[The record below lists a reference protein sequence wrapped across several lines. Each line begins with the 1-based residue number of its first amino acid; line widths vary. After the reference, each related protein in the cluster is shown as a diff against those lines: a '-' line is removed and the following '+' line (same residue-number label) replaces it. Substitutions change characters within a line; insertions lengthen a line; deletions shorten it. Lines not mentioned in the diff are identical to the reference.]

1 MKHLELGQDRSHQ
14 GHDSTEPDHNRRR
27 FLRLGVAALTAAAL
41 PRLTYAG
48 SAVESRPERMLAF
61 FNTHTG
67 ERLKTTYWEQGQYVG
82 AALSEIDHVLRDH
95 LANETKEIA
104 PKLLDLL
111 FSIRSRLDSREPF
124 HVISGYRSNRTN
136 AYLRARTSGVA
147 ENSLHTVGQAIDIR
161 LPGRDLRS
169 LRKVAVDLQ
178 GGGVGF
184 YPKSDFVH
192 VDIGGVR
199 YW

>member
-1 MKHLELGQDRSHQ
+1 MNHFEFHRDRSCRKQ
-14 GHDSTEPDHNRRR
+14 DSAEPDHKRRR
-27 FLRLGVAALTAAAL
+27 FLRLGIMAAAAASL
-41 PRLTYAG
+41 PRQAYAV
-48 SAVESRPERMLAF
+48 SPVESRPERALAF

-67 ERLKTTYWEQGQYVG
+67 ERLKITYWEQGQYIG
-82 AALSEIDHVLRDH
+82 EALSKIDHLLRDH

-111 FSIRSRLDSREPF
+111 FALRSRLDSREPF
-124 HVISGYRSNRTN
+124 HVISGYRSNSTN
-136 AYLRARTSGVA
+136 AYLRAHTSGVA
-147 ENSLHTVGQAIDIR
+147 DKSLHTVGQAIDIR

-169 LRKVAVDLQ
+169 LRKAALDLK

>member
-1 MKHLELGQDRSHQ
+1 MKYLEFRRDRSHQ
-14 GHDSTEPDHNRRR
+14 EQDSAGLDPSRRR
-27 FLRLGVAALTAAAL
+27 LLRLGVAALAAATL
-41 PRLTYAG
+41 PRQAYA
-48 SAVESRPERMLAF
+48 VNVIESRPERALSF
-61 FNTHTG
+61 YNIHTG
-67 ERLKTTYWEQGQYVG
+67 ERLKTTYWEQGQYIG
-82 AALSEIDHVLRDH
+82 EALSQIDHVLRDH

-111 FSIRSRLDSREPF
+111 CVIGSRLDSREPF

-136 AYLRARTSGVA
+136 EYLRAHTSGVA

-161 LPGRDLRS
+161 LPGRPLNIV
-169 LRKVAVDLQ
+169 RKVALDLK

-192 VDIGGVR
+192 VDIGSVR

>member
-1 MKHLELGQDRSHQ
+1 MKHLELRRDHYHQD
-14 GHDSTEPDHNRRR
+14 HDSAAPDHNRRR
-27 FLRLGVAALTAAAL
+27 FLRLGILALTAAAL
-41 PRLTYAG
+41 PRQTYAG
-48 SAVESRPERMLAF
+48 TAIGSQPERALAF
-61 FNTHTG
+61 YNTHTG
-67 ERLKTTYWEQGQYVG
+67 ERLKITYWEQGQYVG
-82 AALSEIDHVLRDH
+82 EALGQIDHVLRDH
-95 LANETKEIA
+95 LANETREIA

-111 FSIRSRLDSREPF
+111 CAIRSQLDSREPF

-136 AYLRARTSGVA
+136 EYLRAHTSGVA

-161 LPGRDLRS
+161 LPGRPLNT
-169 LRKVAVDLQ
+169 LRKAAVDLK

>member
-1 MKHLELGQDRSHQ
+1 MNYWEFRRDRSDQ
-14 GHDSTEPDHNRRR
+14 KQDSAAPDHNRRR
-27 FLRLGVAALTAAAL
+27 FLRLGVAALTAASL
-41 PRLTYAG
+41 PRQIYAG
-48 SAVESRPERMLAF
+48 GTVESRRERMLAF

-67 ERLKTTYWEQGQYVG
+67 ERLKITYWEQGQYIG
-82 AALSEIDHVLRDH
+82 EALSQIDNLLRDH

-111 FSIRSRLDSREPF
+111 FAIRSRLDSREPF

-136 AYLRARTSGVA
+136 AYLRAHTSGVA

-161 LPGRDLRS
+161 LPGRDLRT
-169 LRKVAVDLQ
+169 LRQVALELKS
-178 GGGVGF
+178 GGVGF
-184 YPKSDFVH
+184 YPKSNFVH

-199 YW
+199 RW

>member
-1 MKHLELGQDRSHQ
+1 MTHQPHRRDRLNRISDAKTPVH
-14 GHDSTEPDHNRRR
+14 SRRR
-27 FLRLGVAALTAAAL
+27 FLQLGFVALAAASL
-41 PRLTYAG
+41 PRPIFAA
-48 SAVESRPERMLAF
+48 SASGSRPERALAF

-67 ERLKTTYWEQGQYVG
+67 ERLKVTYWEQGQYVG
-82 AALSEIDHVLRDH
+82 EALSQIDHVLRDH

-111 FSIRSRLDSREPF
+111 CAIRSQLDSREPF

-136 AYLRARTSGVA
+136 AYLRAHTTGVA

-161 LPGRDLRS
+161 LPGRDLRT
-169 LRKVAVDLQ
+169 LRKVALDLK

>member
-1 MKHLELGQDRSHQ
+1 MKHFEFHRDRLQQEDSQPNHQ
-14 GHDSTEPDHNRRR
+14 RRR
-27 FLRLGVAALTAAAL
+27 FLCFGVATLAAAAL
-41 PRLTYAG
+41 PRQAWP
-48 SAVESRPERMLAF
+48 ESILAARPERTLAF
-61 FNTHTG
+61 YNTHTG
-67 ERLKTTYWEQGQYVG
+67 ERLKITYWEEGQYIG
-82 AALSEIDHVLRDH
+82 AALGQIDHVLRDH
-95 LANETKEIA
+95 LANETKKIA

-111 FSIRSRLDSREPF
+111 VVLRSQLDSDEAF

-136 AYLRARTSGVA
+136 AYLRAHTSGVA

-169 LRKVAVDLQ
+169 LRKVAVDLK

>member
-1 MKHLELGQDRSHQ
+1 MTHRMHLRNRLDQN
-14 GHDSTEPDHNRRR
+14 HDAAAVNHNRRR
-27 FLRLGVAALTAAAL
+27 FLQFGVAAITAASL
-41 PRLTYAG
+41 PRRIYAG
-48 SAVESRPERMLAF
+48 SAFGSRPERALAF
-61 FNTHTG
+61 YNTHTG
-67 ERLKTTYWEQGQYVG
+67 ERLKVTYWEQGQYIG
-82 AALSEIDHVLRDH
+82 EALSRIDHVLRDH

-111 FSIRSRLDSREPF
+111 FAMRSQLDSREPF
-124 HVISGYRSNRTN
+124 HVISGYRSKQTN
-136 AYLRARTSGVA
+136 AYLRAHTSGVA

-161 LPGRDLRS
+161 LPGRPLTTLRQ
-169 LRKVAVDLQ
+169 VALALK

-192 VDIGGVR
+192 VDIGRAR

>member
-1 MKHLELGQDRSHQ
+1 MTHQPHRRDRLNRIS
-14 GHDSTEPDHNRRR
+14 DAKTPVHNRRR
-27 FLRLGVAALTAAAL
+27 FLQLGFVALAAASL
-41 PRLTYAG
+41 PRPIFAA
-48 SAVESRPERMLAF
+48 SASGSRPERALAF

-67 ERLKTTYWEQGQYVG
+67 ERLKVTYWEQGQYVG
-82 AALSEIDHVLRDH
+82 EALSQIDHVLRDH

-111 FSIRSRLDSREPF
+111 CAMRSQLDSREPF
-124 HVISGYRSNRTN
+124 HVISGMN
-136 AYLRARTSGVA
+136 
-147 ENSLHTVGQAIDIR
+147 TVGQAIDIR
-161 LPGRDLRS
+161 LPGRDLRT
-169 LRKVAVDLQ
+169 LRKVALDLK

>member
-1 MKHLELGQDRSHQ
+1 MKRLELRRDTFPQDDESQ
-14 GHDSTEPDHNRRR
+14 TPDQNRRR
-27 FLRLGVAALTAAAL
+27 FLQLGILALTAASL
-41 PRLTYAG
+41 PRQTYAG
-48 SAVESRPERMLAF
+48 TAIGSQPERRLAF
-61 FNTHTG
+61 YNTHTG
-67 ERLKTTYWEQGQYVG
+67 ERLKITYWEEGQYIDQ
-82 AALSEIDHVLRDH
+82 ALGQIDHLLRDH

-111 FSIRSRLDSREPF
+111 CAIRSRLDSREPF
-124 HVISGYRSNRTN
+124 HVISGYRSNSTN
-136 AYLRARTSGVA
+136 AYLRAHSSGVA
-147 ENSLHTVGQAIDIR
+147 ENSLHTVGQAVDIR
-161 LPGRDLRS
+161 LPGRDLRT
-169 LRKVAVDLQ
+169 LRKAAVELK

>member
-1 MKHLELGQDRSHQ
+1 MTHREHRRHRLQQDHDVATV
-14 GHDSTEPDHNRRR
+14 GHSRRQ
-27 FLRLGVAALTAAAL
+27 FLRRGIAALAAVSL
-41 PRLTYAG
+41 PRLTYAAG
-48 SAVESRPERMLAF
+48 TGESPPERMLAF
-61 FNTHTG
+61 YNTHTG
-67 ERLKTTYWEQGQYVG
+67 ERLKITYWEQGQYIG
-82 AALSEIDHVLRDH
+82 EALGQIDHVLRDH

-111 FSIRSRLDSREPF
+111 CVIRSRLDSREPF

-136 AYLRARTSGVA
+136 EYLRAHTSGVA

-161 LPGRDLRS
+161 LPGRPLNT
-169 LRKVAVDLQ
+169 LRKVALDLK

>member
-1 MKHLELGQDRSHQ
+1 MKHSELRQDRSHQ
-14 GHDSTEPDHNRRR
+14 GHDRAEPDHNRRR
-27 FLRLGVAALTAAAL
+27 FLRFGVAALTAAAL
-41 PRLTYAG
+41 PRQTYAG
-48 SAVESRPERMLAF
+48 SAVESRPERALAF

-67 ERLKTTYWEQGQYVG
+67 ERLKITYWEQGQYIG
-82 AALSEIDHVLRDH
+82 EALSQIDNLLRDH

-111 FSIRSRLDSREPF
+111 FAIRSRLDSRDPF

-136 AYLRARTSGVA
+136 AYLRANTSGVA

-161 LPGRDLRS
+161 LPGRDLRT
-169 LRKVAVDLQ
+169 LRKVAMESK
-178 GGGVGF
+178 GGGVGY
-184 YPKSDFVH
+184 YPKSNFVH